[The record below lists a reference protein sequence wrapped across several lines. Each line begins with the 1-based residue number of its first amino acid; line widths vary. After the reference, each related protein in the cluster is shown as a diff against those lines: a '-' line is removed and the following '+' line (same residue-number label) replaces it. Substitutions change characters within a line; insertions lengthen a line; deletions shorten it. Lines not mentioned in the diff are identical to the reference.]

1 MVSLIQL
8 EYIVAVDTYR
18 HFAKAAEK
26 SFITQPTLSMQI
38 KKMEEDLDVIIFDRS
53 KQPVVPTLAGEKII
67 AQARVILEE
76 SGKLD
81 QIAKESKDE
90 MTGELRIG
98 IIPTISPYLLPR
110 FSGNFRRRYP
120 NVELKVTEMV
130 TERMEQELKNQ
141 HLDIGI
147 LVTPLHN
154 SSIFEMPV
162 YFEEM
167 LVYSSQNHP
176 YNHQQVVNVKQIKT
190 DDIWLLTDGH
200 CFKHQVVNLCDI
212 DHYKNSDLPFEFEG
226 GNLDTLIKI
235 IDKEGGYTLIPELAM
250 HDMTE
255 ERKKQVRHFEH
266 IVPLREVSLVYT
278 RKYQKS
284 SLIEALAKEIK
295 TSVPAEILPRDR
307 GTLVEWR
314 QEN

>member
-1 MVSLIQL
+1 MITLIQL

-38 KKMEEDLDVIIFDRS
+38 KKMEEQLDVVIFDRS

-76 SGKLD
+76 ANKLE

-90 MTGELRIG
+90 LSGELRIG
-98 IIPTISPYLLPR
+98 VIPTISPYLLPR
-110 FSGNFRRRYP
+110 FSGNFRRKYP
-120 NVELKVTEMV
+120 KVELKVTEMV
-130 TERMEQELKNQ
+130 TERIEEELKNN
-141 HLDIGI
+141 HIDIGI
-147 LVTPLHN
+147 LVTPLHTQG
-154 SSIFEMPV
+154 IFEMPLF
-162 YFEEM
+162 YEEM
-167 LVYSSQNHP
+167 LVYSSSNHP
-176 YNHQQVVNVKQIKT
+176 YIQQPVVNVQQIKT

-212 DHYKNSDLPFEFEG
+212 DHYENSDLPFEFEG

-250 HDMTE
+250 YDMTE
-255 ERKKQVRHFEH
+255 ARKEQVRHFEN

-284 SLIEALAKEIK
+284 RLIEELANEIKASVPNKLLAK
-295 TSVPAEILPRDR
+295 DR
-307 GTLVEWR
+307 GNLVEWR
-314 QEN
+314 MSE

>member
-1 MVSLIQL
+1 MISLIQL

-38 KKMEEDLDVIIFDRS
+38 KKMEEQLDVLIFDRS

-67 AQARVILEE
+67 AQARTILIEAK
-76 SGKLD
+76 KLE
-81 QIAKESKDE
+81 QIAIESKNE
-90 MTGELRIG
+90 MSGELRIG

-110 FSGNFRRRYP
+110 FSGNFRRKYP
-120 NVELKVTEMV
+120 KVELKVTEMV
-130 TERMEQELKNQ
+130 TERIEEELRNN

-147 LVTPLHN
+147 LVTPLHTQG
-154 SSIFEMPV
+154 IFESPLF
-162 YFEEM
+162 YEEM
-167 LVYSSQNHP
+167 LVYSSSNHP
-176 YNHQQVVNVKQIKT
+176 YTHQQVVNVQQIKT
-190 DDIWLLTDGH
+190 GDIWLLNDGH
-200 CFKHQVVNLCDI
+200 CFKHQVVNLCEI
-212 DHYKNSDLPFEFEG
+212 DHYENSDLPFEFEG

-250 HDMTE
+250 YDMTE
-255 ERKKQVRHFEH
+255 ERKKQVRHFEN

-284 SLIEALAKEIK
+284 RLIEELANEIK
-295 TSVPAEILPRDR
+295 ASVPEELLSEDR
-307 GTLVEWR
+307 GSLVEWR
-314 QEN
+314 KTE

>member
-38 KKMEEDLDVIIFDRS
+38 KKMEEDLDVVIFDRS

-67 AQARVILEE
+67 AQARIILEE
-76 SGKLD
+76 SSKLD
-81 QIAKESKDE
+81 QIAAESKNE
-90 MTGELRIG
+90 LIGELRIG

-110 FSGNFRRRYP
+110 FSGDFRRKYP
-120 NVELKVTEMV
+120 KVELRVTEMV
-130 TERMEQELKNQ
+130 TERIEQELRNN
-141 HLDIGI
+141 HIDIGI

-154 SSIFEMPV
+154 SSIFEMPL
-162 YFEEM
+162 YYEEM
-167 LVYSSQNHP
+167 LIYSSQNHP

-255 ERKKQVRHFEH
+255 ERKKQVRHFEN
-266 IVPLREVSLVYT
+266 IVPLREVSLVFT

-284 SLIEALAKEIK
+284 RLIEELAKEIK
-295 TSVPAEILPRDR
+295 ASVPAEVLPHKR

-314 QEN
+314 QEH